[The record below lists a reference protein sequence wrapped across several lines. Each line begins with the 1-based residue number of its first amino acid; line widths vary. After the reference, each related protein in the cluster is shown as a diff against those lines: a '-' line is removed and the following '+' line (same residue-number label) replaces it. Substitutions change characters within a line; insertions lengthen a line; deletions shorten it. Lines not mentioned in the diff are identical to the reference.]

1 MPARPAVRRLRAALT
16 LTPLLLTAAAM
27 PTVALAAPSPPGS
40 NGDVKIHA
48 STTPVNDE
56 RDQTP
61 VCSFYLDAFDF
72 DTVQDVSW
80 HIDQQPP
87 TGTAEVL
94 SGTLVL
100 VNGTGHTNDM
110 SLPAGHYKL
119 TWTFTGETGKAKSKV
134 FMSDCPAP
142 TQSPTTPVAS
152 PSGTGTPG
160 GPGGPGNPGA
170 PGSGLAHTGVDLP
183 TTLAAGGLLA
193 ALGLCLRSRTPRRRR
208 RGAHTG

>member
-27 PTVALAAPSPPGS
+27 PTVALAAASPPGS

-48 STTPVNDE
+48 STTPVDDQ

-61 VCSFYLDAFDF
+61 VCSFYLDAFNF
-72 DTVQDVSW
+72 DTVQDVTW

-87 TGTAEVL
+87 TGRTQVL

-100 VNGTGHTNDM
+100 HDGTGHTNDF

-134 FMSDCPAP
+134 FMSDCTA
-142 TQSPTTPVAS
+142 PTTP
-152 PSGTGTPG
+152 PSGTPTPG
-160 GPGGPGNPGA
+160 GPGAPGGPGTPG
-170 PGSGLAHTGVDLP
+170 GGLAHTGVDLP
-183 TTLAAGGLLA
+183 TSLAAGGLLA
-193 ALGLCLRSRTPRRRR
+193 ALGLCLRNRTPRRRR